1 VREIYHIKKV
11 MARQAQKEATELK
24 KKLEDAK
31 RKHKDVA
38 ADLQAMIEGKSSTLP
53 WADSTFLVR
62 SWS

>member
-1 VREIYHIKKV
+1 

-31 RKHKDVA
+31 RKHKDTV
-38 ADLQAMIEGKSSTLP
+38 ADLQAVIEGKSSTLP